1 MRLGFEV
8 ISGFRFTEH
17 GMRPSSR
24 EAQAEK
30 DGEVLAK
37 LTYGHAA
44 TLWRIN
50 LGWTRRANPNQFGFM
65 LDVERGYWARNEV
78 ANDDNEPPDPMAPR
92 LERVIPYVED
102 RRNCLV
108 LAPNGFAGE
117 KEMPSLQSVLKNA
130 IQIYFQL
137 EENEIAAEPLPSRDD
152 RRAILFYESAEGGAG
167 VLRRLLDDPKTLQ
180 QVAKTAL
187 DLCHF
192 DPETGADKR
201 RPPRSKEDCEAA
213 CYDCLM
219 SYGNQRDHAFLDRM
233 VLKGYLLALAG
244 GTVVASP
251 GPMPRAD
258 HLERLKRASETG
270 LEKKWLDFLE
280 KNALRLPTHP
290 QKLIRECGTRPD
302 YLYADGGNQA
312 AIYVDGPVH
321 EFPDRH
327 ERDTRIEEAMVDRG
341 YLVIR
346 FKEYEDWGAKVSKH
360 PSIFGGMK

>member
-1 MRLGFEV
+1 M
-8 ISGFRFTEH
+8 S
-17 GMRPSSR
+17 
-24 EAQAEK
+24 
-30 DGEVLAK
+30 
-37 LTYGHAA
+37 
-44 TLWRIN
+44 
-50 LGWTRRANPNQFGFM
+50 
-65 LDVERGYWARNEV
+65 
-78 ANDDNEPPDPMAPR
+78 PR
-92 LERVIPYVED
+92 TQRVIPFVED

-108 LAPNGFAGE
+108 FAPNGFAGE

-137 EENEIAAEPLPSRDD
+137 EENEIAAEPLPSKDD

-233 VLKGYLLALAG
+233 VLKDYLRALAG

-251 GPMPRAD
+251 GPLARAD
-258 HLERLKRASETG
+258 HLERLKRASESG

-280 KNALRLPTHP
+280 KNALRLPTHA
-290 QKLIRECGTRPD
+290 QILIRECGTRPD
-302 YLYADGGNQA
+302 FLYADGGNQGA
-312 AIYVDGPVH
+312 VYVEGPPH
-321 EFPDRH
+321 DFPDRQK
-327 ERDTRIEEAMVDRG
+327 RDEEITPRLEDNG

-346 FKEYEDWGAKVSKH
+346 FRHDDEWSGIVAKY
-360 PSIFGGMK
+360 PSIFGVMK